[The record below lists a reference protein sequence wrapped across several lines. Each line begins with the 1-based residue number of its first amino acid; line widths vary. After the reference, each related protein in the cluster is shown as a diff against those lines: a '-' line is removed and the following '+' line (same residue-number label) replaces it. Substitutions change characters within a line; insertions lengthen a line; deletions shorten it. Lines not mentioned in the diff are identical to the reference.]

1 MIPRSFIEEW
11 RQHAPWPENFQVEQ
25 DLVIERAIV
34 EIFTDKFLNEN
45 LAFRGG
51 TALHKLFL
59 KPQSR
64 YSEDIDL
71 VQIKEGPIKPILVKL
86 GEVLHF
92 LGTVRTIK
100 QKANNN
106 TIVYRFDSEV
116 APIINLRLKVEI
128 NCREHFNVLGLQQVP
143 FKVESSWFKGE
154 CTINTYHL
162 EELLGTKMR
171 ALYQRTK
178 GRDLFDLNHAM
189 QNADVDAKKLVKCY
203 KEYMAFSVEKPPS
216 QKQYI
221 ANMDEKMLDDEFT
234 NDIFTLLR
242 PGIEYDNN
250 IAYEMVSNQLL
261 EKI

>member
-1 MIPRSFIEEW
+1 MIPRRYIEEW
-11 RQHAPWPENFQVEQ
+11 RQKAPWPENFQVEQ

-34 EIFTDKFLNEN
+34 EIFSDKFLNEN

-86 GEVLHF
+86 REVLSF
-92 LGTVRTIK
+92 LSTIRTVK

-106 TIVYRFDSEV
+106 TIVYRFDSEIPPV
-116 APIINLRLKVEI
+116 INLRLKVEI
-128 NCREHFNVLGLQQVP
+128 NCREHFNVLGFQQVP

-154 CTINTYHL
+154 CNINTYHL

-178 GRDLFDLNHAM
+178 GRDLFDLEYAL
-189 QNADVDAKKLVKCY
+189 QNADIDTKKLVKCY
-203 KEYMAFSVEKPPS
+203 KEYMAFSVENPPS

-250 IAYEMVSNQLL
+250 KAYEMVRNQLL